1 MMKVININFENK
13 TFETDNGETYPL
25 IFDVDES
32 ITLEEFQELV
42 DKSENA
48 IKEVLT

>member
-13 TFETDNGETYPL
+13 TFETDDGETFPL
-25 IFDVDES
+25 MFNVDES

-42 DKSENA
+42 DKSEKA
-48 IKEVLT
+48 IKQVLT